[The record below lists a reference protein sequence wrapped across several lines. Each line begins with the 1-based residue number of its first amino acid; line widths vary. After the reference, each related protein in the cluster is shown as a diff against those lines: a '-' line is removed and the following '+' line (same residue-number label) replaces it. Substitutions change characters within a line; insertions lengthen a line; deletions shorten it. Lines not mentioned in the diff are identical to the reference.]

1 MAKVNYRTETF
12 GEDDRYVCMCPELG
26 ISRTGR
32 TSDDAIEWLRESV
45 DTYLQGCDGEGVLE
59 AVLEEAGFEKSGDA
73 WELAKRAAEKRVAL
87 TGAEHRANLEDT
99 YSPDN
104 HPRDK
109 KSYTITMK
117 GGHTATVTRLSK
129 EDVERKLAKFE
140 AKYGM
145 TSKEFIVK
153 YHSCGFEEEN
163 LEFMDWEWYYYAA
176 CEGKYSWEGE

>member
-1 MAKVNYRTETF
+1 M
-12 GEDDRYVCMCPELG
+12 
-26 ISRTGR
+26 
-32 TSDDAIEWLRESV
+32 
-45 DTYLQGCDGEGVLE
+45 
-59 AVLEEAGFEKSGDA
+59 SGNLSSA
-73 WELAKRAAEKRVAL
+73 LPKTRVAL
-87 TGAEHRANLEDT
+87 TGAEHRAKLEAMYPSDR
-99 YSPDN
+99 

-109 KSYTITMK
+109 KSYTIKTK

-129 EDVERKLAKFE
+129 ADVERKLAKFE

-163 LEFMDWEWYYYAA
+163 LEFMDWEWYYYAE